1 MALPQAL
8 RARWQAWWQG
18 RQPVADTHATTQRN
32 TYIVPTPAG
41 LAFCGTLGV
50 LLLASI
56 NEQLSLGY
64 GLTFALTGAGL
75 ASMHTT
81 HANLRGLQMDLKA
94 PEGVHAGGEFTLALR
109 LHNPGSA
116 RFGIAVS
123 AQLDGGLTEPA
134 WVDVPALGH
143 AVLKLRLPA
152 PTRGLRELPRLVIAT
167 RFPLGFFRAW
177 SYWRPAS
184 RVWVY
189 PRAEEVLAPFPPQA
203 EAGAGEAA
211 PTRQAASGTDFSGVR
226 GYRRGDSVKQILWRK
241 STLAMEQGT
250 PPWVRETE
258 APLAQD
264 LWLDWRD
271 TPGRDVEARLSRL
284 TAWVLAAER
293 LGQPYGLRLAGREI
307 APSLG
312 AAHRQACLEALAG
325 FSA

>member
-1 MALPQAL
+1 MIALQ
-8 RARWQAWWQG
+8 RRWQRWWQA
-18 RQPVADTHATTQRN
+18 RHPLADTHQTTQRN
-32 TYIVPTPAG
+32 VYIVPTWAG

-50 LLLASI
+50 LLLTSI

-64 GLTFALTGAGL
+64 ALTFALTGAGL

-81 HANLRGLQMDLKA
+81 HANLRGLQMDLL
-94 PEGVHAGGEFTLALR
+94 PPDGVHAGEEYALELR
-109 LHNPGSA
+109 LHNPGRA

-123 AQLDGGLTEPA
+123 AQLDTGATEPA

-143 AVLKLRLPA
+143 AVLRLRLPA
-152 PTRGLRELPRLVIAT
+152 LQRGLIGLPRLVVTT

-177 SYWRPAS
+177 SYWRPAA

-189 PRAEEVLAPFPPQA
+189 PQPEAVPAPFPAQA
-203 EAGAGEAA
+203 EAGAAEAA
-211 PTRQAASGTDFSGVR
+211 SLRQATSGTDFSGVR
-226 GYRRGDSVKQILWRK
+226 SYRRGDSMKQILWRK
-241 STLAMEQGT
+241 SALALDQGL
-250 PPWVRETE
+250 PLWVRETE

-271 TPGRDVEARLSRL
+271 TQGRDTEARLSRL

-293 LGQPYGLRLAGREI
+293 QGQPYGLRLAGREI

-312 AAHRQACLEALAG
+312 AAHRQACLEALAA
-325 FSA
+325 FAS

>member
-1 MALPQAL
+1 MISAA
-8 RARWQAWWQG
+8 RARWQRWWQA
-18 RQPVADTHATTQRN
+18 RHPPADQHCTTQRN
-32 TYIVPTPAG
+32 VYIVPTLAG

-64 GLTFALTGAGL
+64 ALTFALTGAGL

-81 HANLRGLQMDLKA
+81 HANLRGLQMDLRA
-94 PEGVHAGGEFTLALR
+94 PDGVHAGEDYTLELR
-109 LHNPGSA
+109 LHNPGGA

-123 AQLDGGLTEPA
+123 AQLDTGPSEPA

-143 AVLKLRLPA
+143 ALLRLRLPA
-152 PTRGLRELPRLVIAT
+152 TARGLRELPRLSVTT
-167 RFPLGFFRAW
+167 RFPLGVFRAW

-189 PRAEEVLAPFPPQA
+189 PQPEAVPAPFPAQA

-211 PTRQAASGTDFSGVR
+211 STQRAASGTDFSGVR
-226 GYRRGDSVKQILWRK
+226 SYRRGDSMKQILWRK
-241 STLAMEQGT
+241 SALALDQGL
-250 PPWVRETE
+250 PLWVRETE
-258 APLAQD
+258 APLARD

-271 TPGRDVEARLSRL
+271 TQGRDTEARLSRL

-293 LGQPYGLRLAGREI
+293 AGQPYGLRLAGREI
-307 APSLG
+307 APALG
-312 AAHRQACLEALAG
+312 GAHRQACLEALAEYG
-325 FSA
+325 A